1 MGSMGGRRHLKR
13 EAAPGFWPIHRKRFT
28 WIIKPSP
35 GPHPISRC
43 IPLGVIIRDHLG
55 FAKTGREAKKI
66 ISQGKILVDGRVRR
80 DEHFPV
86 GLMDVVTIPEI
97 NANYRVLPW
106 KEGGLIL
113 HQISEDEA
121 KYKIC
126 RIENKITLD
135 GGNIQLN
142 LHDGRNILIRSEDT
156 HSPAGNIFQ
165 TFDSLKIEI
174 PNQRIMEHLSLGLG
188 KIAIIIDGK
197 NAGKYGVIKAI
208 ENQEGQKKRKGL
220 VTIEDNLGEE
230 LRTIL
235 GYTFVIGEKTPIIS
249 LPKPEGAQTVS

>member
-13 EAAPGFWPIHRKRFT
+13 EAAPNFWPIHRKRFT
-28 WIIKPSP
+28 WIIKPAP

-43 IPLGVIIRDHLG
+43 IPLGVIVRDQLG
-55 FAKTGREAKKI
+55 YAKTGKEAKKI

-86 GLMDVVTIPEI
+86 GPMDVITIPEI

-106 KEGGLIL
+106 KEGLIL

-126 RIENKITLD
+126 RIENKTTLT
-135 GGNIQLN
+135 GGHIQLN
-142 LHDGRNILIRSEDT
+142 LHDGRNILIRSEDP
-156 HSPAGNIFQ
+156 HNPAGSVFQ
-165 TFDSLKIEI
+165 TLDSLKIEI
-174 PNQRIMEHLSLGLG
+174 PDQRIIEHLSLDLG
-188 KIAIIIDGK
+188 KIAMIIGGK
-197 NAGKYGVIKAI
+197 NAGKYGAIKAI
-208 ENQEGQKKRKGL
+208 ENQKGQKKRNSL
-220 VTIEDNLGEE
+220 VTIEDDGGEE

-235 GYTFVIGEKTPIIS
+235 AYTFVIGEKTPIIS
-249 LPKPEGAQTVS
+249 LPRLEGAQAVS